1 VAAIGLGR
9 TSKKFLGVNNTME
22 GRKMIARPVSEDMPV
37 YYQRYV
43 STLKE
48 SELMEAL
55 ENSLRNSLSLF
66 ASVAREKENFR
77 YAADKWTVK
86 EVVCHIAD
94 CERIFAYRA
103 LRFSRRDST
112 SLSGFNENDY
122 TPNANAAGRT
132 LAQIVGEYKAIRHA
146 TVELFKYLTPEMLD
160 FRGTANG
167 SAITSRSI
175 GWIIAG
181 HNNHHCNILRERYL

>member
-1 VAAIGLGR
+1 
-9 TSKKFLGVNNTME
+9 
-22 GRKMIARPVSEDMPV
+22 MIERPIPEDMPA

-43 STLKE
+43 NTVKE
-48 SELMEAL
+48 SELMESL

-66 ASVAREKENFR
+66 ASIGKEKENHR

-103 LRFSRRDST
+103 LRFSRKDAT
-112 SLSGFNENDY
+112 PLSGFNENDY
-122 TPNANAAGRT
+122 TPNVNAVGRSFK
-132 LAQIVGEYKAIRHA
+132 QIVDEYTAVRHA
-146 TVELFKYLTPEMLD
+146 SLELFKYQTPDMLN
-160 FRGTANG
+160 FRGTANN
-167 SAITSRSI
+167 SPITSRSI

-181 HNNHHCNILRERYL
+181 HNTHHCNILRERYL

>member
-1 VAAIGLGR
+1 
-9 TSKKFLGVNNTME
+9 
-22 GRKMIARPVSEDMPV
+22 MPA

-43 STLKE
+43 NTLNE
-48 SELMEAL
+48 TDLLEAL
-55 ENSLRNSLSLF
+55 ANTLRNSLTLF
-66 ASVAREKENFR
+66 ASVAEGKESFR
-77 YAADKWTVK
+77 YATDKWSVK

-112 SLSGFNENDY
+112 SLAGFNENYY
-122 TPNANAAGRT
+122 TPNTNASGRS
-132 LAQIVGEYKAIRHA
+132 LAQIVDEYKAVRHA

-167 SAITSRSI
+167 SAITARSI

>member
-1 VAAIGLGR
+1 
-9 TSKKFLGVNNTME
+9 
-22 GRKMIARPVSEDMPV
+22 MIARPAPEDAPA
-37 YYQRYV
+37 YYQRYLSLV
-43 STLKE
+43 KE
-48 SELMEAL
+48 SELLEAM
-55 ENSLRNSLSLF
+55 ENSLKSSLSLF
-66 ASVAREKENFR
+66 ASIGKEKEDFR

-86 EVVCHIAD
+86 EVLSHIAD

-112 SLSGFNENDY
+112 PLPGFDEKDY
-122 TPNANAAGRT
+122 APNANAAGRS
-132 LAQIVGEYKAIRHA
+132 LAQIIDEYKAVRRASI
-146 TVELFKYLTPEMLD
+146 ELFKYLTPEMLD

-181 HNNHHCNILRERYL
+181 HNSHHCNILRERYL

>member
-1 VAAIGLGR
+1 
-9 TSKKFLGVNNTME
+9 
-22 GRKMIARPVSEDMPV
+22 MIARPVSDDMPA

-43 STLKE
+43 NTVKE
-48 SELMEAL
+48 SELLDAL

-66 ASVAREKENFR
+66 ASIGKEKESFR

-86 EVVCHIAD
+86 EVVSHIVD

-112 SLSGFNENDY
+112 SLPGFNENEY
-122 TPNANAAGRT
+122 TPNANAAGRS
-132 LAQIVGEYKAIRHA
+132 LEQIVDEYTAVRHA
-146 TVELFKYLTPEMLD
+146 SIALFKYLTPEMLD

-181 HNNHHCNILRERYL
+181 HNSHHCNILQERYL